1 MKKQI
6 LFILT
11 GLMLAVGAG
20 AVIYET
26 TGTDLQV
33 WIQNTIVY
41 SAKVSD
47 IDSISTQETAN
58 AKKIRMWVNQ
68 AMAYEADVRGID
80 SITFAESVE
89 LIEPDTIPAD
99 TIPAAELSMQ
109 VWINN
114 AIVYTARVSDIDSI
128 SAQQTADAKNIR
140 VWVNQAVAYE
150 ADVRGIDSITF
161 AKYIEPVIPDT
172 IPTDTIPVIP
182 PDTIPTDTIPTDTI
196 PVIPPDTIPT
206 DTIPVIPPD
215 TIPTDTIPVIPPDT
229 IPAIDCP
236 EGAIPG
242 LFSVAAD
249 KRVYFSRGNLQYV
262 DSIWQFAEHQW
273 DYFGSNQSDDH
284 RDLFGWGTGFEP
296 NKVSTTSSDYDIF
309 VDWGANPITNG
320 GNKDHIW
327 QTLTQA
333 ENKYLL
339 FTRENADILFALGT
353 VNGVKGLILLPD
365 DWELP
370 EGATF
375 NPSTTMGMVSEDNK
389 YTNSKSTSFTHN
401 TYTTEQWAVM
411 ESAGAVFLPA
421 AGYRNGK
428 TSTSSVGSTGYYWTP
443 TTYTSQPSY
452 ANYLSFDSKSVNTA
466 STYSR
471 SYGRSVRLVQPETLP
486 VDTIPADTIP
496 AEEPEVVKGFTCNA
510 NGEQLVF
517 AKGNLQYQGNT
528 NTWRFAEHQ
537 WDTCGFDNAYMS
549 PVTRK
554 WVDLFGFMRADLPAL
569 SKAGDANYADS
580 VNYSWAKCPIVNGE
594 GYRWFPPGTS
604 ALDYIID
611 KRTNHAQLFSGATV
625 NGIGGLI
632 ILPDEWVLPEGL
644 SFVSAEEAG
653 LQDKGSRYTGV
664 SNIYAINTYSAE
676 QWELMEAAGAVFLP
690 AAGYRHE
697 YTVSYVQTEGNYW
710 TSATL
715 AGNQTH
721 AYSMQFSN
729 NSVIL
734 NYNVPRPGGLSVRM
748 IRYLNDTIRHN
759 PTTPEPKPATVTFTA
774 NEDSTQLLFAPGNLQ
789 YIDGK
794 YYFAQHQYD
803 TLGTTNRTAGLV
815 TTDGYVGSYAM
826 DLFGWGTATNPLLMS
841 SESGDYQTFTNWG
854 TMPIMNTTE
863 TWRTPGMSEL
873 RYILRRRN
881 YADKLF
887 AGATVNGIAGLII
900 LPDHFV
906 VPEGIDFHSSTDPDM
921 GYVKYDDHYKS
932 TGKSLYTHNTYTL
945 AEWAQ
950 MEAAGAVFLPAA
962 GFRGGSGDNVQ
973 LHYVNEEGYYWTNAI
988 RVNTSGAAINPAVA
1002 YDLKF
1007 SPSIVGPEEEH
1018 FRDNGRSVRL
1028 VRTVAP

>member
-11 GLMLAVGAG
+11 GLMLAMGAG

-89 LIEPDTIPAD
+89 PIEPDTIPAD

-128 SAQQTADAKNIR
+128 SAQQTANAKNIR

-161 AKYIEPVIPDT
+161 AQYIEHVIPPDTIPTDTIPVIPPDT

-206 DTIPVIPPD
+206 DTIP
-215 TIPTDTIPVIPPDT
+215 TDTIPVVTPDT
-229 IPAIDCP
+229 I
-236 EGAIPG
+236 
-242 LFSVAAD
+242 
-249 KRVYFSRGNLQYV
+249 
-262 DSIWQFAEHQW
+262 
-273 DYFGSNQSDDH
+273 
-284 RDLFGWGTGFEP
+284 
-296 NKVSTTSSDYDIF
+296 
-309 VDWGANPITNG
+309 
-320 GNKDHIW
+320 
-327 QTLTQA
+327 
-333 ENKYLL
+333 
-339 FTRENADILFALGT
+339 
-353 VNGVKGLILLPD
+353 
-365 DWELP
+365 
-370 EGATF
+370 
-375 NPSTTMGMVSEDNK
+375 
-389 YTNSKSTSFTHN
+389 
-401 TYTTEQWAVM
+401 
-411 ESAGAVFLPA
+411 
-421 AGYRNGK
+421 
-428 TSTSSVGSTGYYWTP
+428 
-443 TTYTSQPSY
+443 
-452 ANYLSFDSKSVNTA
+452 
-466 STYSR
+466 
-471 SYGRSVRLVQPETLP
+471 P
-486 VDTIPADTIP
+486 VDTIPVV
-496 AEEPEVVKGFTCNA
+496 EPEVVKGFTCSSD
-510 NGEQLVF
+510 GRQLVF
-517 AKGNLQYQGNT
+517 AKGNLQYQGNS
-528 NTWRFAEHQ
+528 NTWRFAEHP
-537 WDTCGFDNAYMS
+537 WDTCGHDNAYMS

-569 SKAGDANYADS
+569 TRSESSFYTDAAY
-580 VNYSWAKCPIVNGE
+580 YSFVKVPISNGG
-594 GYRWFPPGTS
+594 GYKWWVPGAS
-604 ALDYIID
+604 EYEYIID
-611 KRTNHAQLFSGATV
+611 KRTNHAKLFSGATV
-625 NGIGGLI
+625 NGIAGLVL
-632 ILPDEWVLPEGL
+632 LPDEWVLPEGL
-644 SFVSAEEAG
+644 SFVSAEAAG
-653 LQDKGSRYTGV
+653 LKDKGSTYSGV
-664 SNIYAINTYSAE
+664 SNIFALNTYTAE
-676 QWELMEAAGAVFLP
+676 EWMRMDSAGAVFLP
-690 AAGYRHE
+690 AAGYRNE
-697 YTVSYVQTEGNYW
+697 YTVSYMQQWGEYW
-710 TSATL
+710 TSAVDGT
-715 AGNQTH
+715 ND
-721 AYSMQFSN
+721 AYAYCIEFTKSK
-729 NSVIL
+729 VTL
-734 NYNVPRPGGLSVRM
+734 NYKVPKPGGRAVRM

-759 PTTPEPKPATVTFTA
+759 PTAPEPKPASVTFTA

-841 SESGDYQTFTNWG
+841 SESSDYQTFTNWG

-863 TWRTPGMSEL
+863 TWSTPGMSEL
-873 RYILRRRN
+873 RYILRHRN

-887 AGATVNGIAGLII
+887 GGATINGIAGLII

-906 VPEGIDFHSSTDPDM
+906 VPEGIEFHSSTDPDM

-932 TGKSLYTHNTYTL
+932 TDKSLYTHNTYTL

-962 GFRGGSGDNVQ
+962 GFRGGSGENTHVS
-973 LHYVNEEGYYWTNAI
+973 YSNEEGYYWTSSI

-1002 YDLKF
+1002 YGLIF

-1018 FRDNGRSVRL
+1018 FRHYGRSVRL
-1028 VRTVAP
+1028 VRTVK